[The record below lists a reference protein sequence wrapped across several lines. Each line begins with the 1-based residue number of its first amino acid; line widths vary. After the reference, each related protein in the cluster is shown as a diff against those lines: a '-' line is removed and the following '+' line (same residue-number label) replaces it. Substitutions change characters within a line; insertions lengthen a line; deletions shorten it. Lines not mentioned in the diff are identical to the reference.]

1 MWTPSSGVEKLD
13 STHDV
18 GPFECGKPA
27 LDEWLKR
34 YALTNQK
41 TGTAVT
47 YVTHRKRVVVGYYA
61 LAAGS
66 VQREEAPQRVVKG
79 LAKHPVPVVLLARLA
94 VDHREAGQ
102 GLGAALLKDA
112 FLRIEQAADIIG
124 ARAALVHAI
133 DDDARRFYE
142 HFEFEPSLIDEHTLM
157 LLMKDLRAA
166 LRTK

>member
-1 MWTPSSGVEKLD
+1 MWAPPSGIEKLD
-13 STHDV
+13 STHDAT
-18 GPFECGKPA
+18 PFECGKPA
-27 LDEWLKR
+27 LDDWLKR

-41 TGTAVT
+41 TGAAVT
-47 YVTHRKRVVVGYYA
+47 YVTHRDRVVVGYYA

-66 VQREEAPQRVVKG
+66 VQREEAPQRIVKG

-94 VDHREAGQ
+94 VDHREAGH

-133 DDDARRFYE
+133 DDDARRFYA
-142 HFEFEPSLIDEHTLM
+142 HFEFESSPIDEHTLM
-157 LLMKDLRAA
+157 LLMKDLRTA